1 MEEAEVD
8 MIFYLYQ
15 AVANFCSLNRDPEAK
30 RLPASSDY
38 QGPFRHEFFG
48 PRERD
53 ITSAFLFGMAA
64 PTRATGIDSIVSGF
78 TEFVVEDVTP

>member
-8 MIFYLYQ
+8 MMFYPYQ

-48 PRERD
+48 PESGTSLPRSRSEWQLPHELRES
-53 ITSAFLFGMAA
+53 IQLFL
-64 PTRATGIDSIVSGF
+64 DSQNLLSK
-78 TEFVVEDVTP
+78 T